1 MYLRYFFQFKVDA
14 VSDNPGWTTDSDEQG
29 IVSPLSVLIILNSN
43 NTVTV
48 GALLQVAKVE
58 RSKLREVDPAV
69 DVDENVRE
77 EEGVEEVD
85 QMKDPP
91 DLKHFPNS

>member
-14 VSDNPGWTTDSDEQG
+14 VSDNPGWTTDSDEHG
-29 IVSPLSVLIILNSN
+29 LLYPLSDLITLNSD

-48 GALLQVAKVE
+48 GALLQVAEVE

-69 DVDENVRE
+69 DVDEEVRE
-77 EEGVEEVD
+77 EVGAEEVD